1 MYDLVIKGGRVLDPA
16 ENMDGNLDVAISGGL
31 ISKVGKDI
39 PEKESH
45 QVVSARGMLVTP
57 GLIDVHTHVCDGI
70 VRNGASPDAAG
81 VMQGVTTVADGGSAG
96 QAIFGGF
103 TKYVIPNVRTTVF
116 CFLHICSF
124 GLSVMPELW
133 SRQDIDTG
141 ATEKV
146 IAENAGLIKGVKLRL
161 VGGLVASHGAE
172 VMRLTRDTARRFKLP
187 VMVHIGDPDKLVPE
201 EVTRVAL
208 PMMEE
213 GDILSHIYTHQ
224 QGRVLLPNGSLMP
237 EFREAVK
244 RGVVLDIAHGRNNFS
259 FEVAERMLAQGILP
273 TTISSDVGAQSIGG
287 PVYGLTVTMSKMM
300 ALGLSLRDIITMT
313 TINPARALK
322 IHDRKG
328 SLKPGMDADVSI
340 LEVASGRWRLV
351 DSEKKVKETD
361 KLIVPRI
368 TVKSGQVIRAGP
380 VAEPE
385 VLN

>member
-1 MYDLVIKGGRVLDPA
+1 
-16 ENMDGNLDVAISGGL
+16 
-31 ISKVGKDI
+31 
-39 PEKESH
+39 
-45 QVVSARGMLVTP
+45 
-57 GLIDVHTHVCDGI
+57 
-70 VRNGASPDAAG
+70 
-81 VMQGVTTVADGGSAG
+81 
-96 QAIFGGF
+96 
-103 TKYVIPNVRTTVF
+103 
-116 CFLHICSF
+116 
-124 GLSVMPELW
+124 
-133 SRQDIDTG
+133 
-141 ATEKV
+141 
-146 IAENAGLIKGVKLRL
+146 
-161 VGGLVASHGAE
+161 
-172 VMRLTRDTARRFKLP
+172 
-187 VMVHIGDPDKLVPE
+187 
-201 EVTRVAL
+201 
-208 PMMEE
+208 
-213 GDILSHIYTHQ
+213 
-224 QGRVLLPNGSLMP
+224 
-237 EFREAVK
+237 
-244 RGVVLDIAHGRNNFS
+244 VLDIAHGRNNFS

-351 DSEKKVKETD
+351 DSEKRVKETD